1 VLNHPHIAAIYD
13 VREEKGET
21 FLVFEYVEGVTLRQ
35 RLKDPISLEEA
46 LRIVTQCAEAL
57 EAAHAKGI
65 AHHDIKPENIM
76 LTTSGAVK
84 VLDFGVAK
92 GFSVPD
98 QNVPKQTFEPVTHS
112 ISGTPAYKA
121 PEMLLEKEADGRED
135 IFSLGVVLYEMLA
148 RRHPFLA
155 GSLMG
160 TSSRILKEDPL
171 PVVQLNPQIPP
182 ALGRVV
188 EQMLAK
194 DPVRRYASA
203 ADLLW
208 DLQAVQSGEP
218 LSQSVTT
225 PLPAPRSAGWSAFS
239 RIGATPT
246 LTRHSL
252 PTHVGAFNDSRPSE
266 QR

>member
-1 VLNHPHIAAIYD
+1 VALKRLASQLRSNPRSHVRFLREAQRASALNHPHIAAVYD

-35 RLKDPISLEEA
+35 RLKEPVSLEEA

-98 QNVPKQTFEPVTHS
+98 QNAPTQTFEPHS
-112 ISGTPAYKA
+112 ISRTPAYMA
-121 PEMLLEKEADGRED
+121 PEVLLEKEADGRAD

-160 TSSRILKEDPL
+160 TSSRILKEDPP
-171 PVVQLNPQIPP
+171 PVTQLNPQIPP

-188 EQMLAK
+188 ERMLAK

-203 ADLLW
+203 GTYFGTCKPCRA
-208 DLQAVQSGEP
+208 ASPNQS
-218 LSQSVTT
+218 Q
-225 PLPAPRSAGWSAFS
+225 PRSLRRVLAAGRW
-239 RIGATPT
+239 
-246 LTRHSL
+246 
-252 PTHVGAFNDSRPSE
+252 
-266 QR
+266 

>member
-1 VLNHPHIAAIYD
+1 
-13 VREEKGET
+13 
-21 FLVFEYVEGVTLRQ
+21 VFEYVEGVTLRQ

-98 QNVPKQTFEPVTHS
+98 QNAPTQTFEPVTHS
-112 ISGTPAYKA
+112 INGTPAYLA
-121 PEMLLEKEADGRED
+121 PEVLLEKEADGRAD

-225 PLPAPRSAGWSAFS
+225 PLPAPRPRRRTLVAAVLGLVLLVAAALPSFRAML
-239 RIGATPT
+239 RHGAQALIHGFRAPN
-246 LTRHSL
+246 LCGTRSG
-252 PTHVGAFNDSRPSE
+252 VGG
-266 QR
+266 